1 MHSRTLGNACPRHT
15 DEPSGSRVQ
24 GGAWPGSWDGPQ
36 FTLSDG
42 RFAPQAGGLGV
53 SPSLSPRADGLR
65 RQAGGWGCPPIY
77 PSGRMYRKNHT
88 AQATVMSMAFG
99 ASACGWTKPRP
110 SDLTGPPDR
119 KNGRRQAGGLG
130 VSPNVSS
137 RAGGWDEEHPA
148 TKKEEHHAPRD
159 TRGGDSAWIPGSR
172 LAVPAPSAPRAQ
184 RTPASPASARAPQAS
199 PGYPLPPRAPG
210 GRYERSSLAACPARP
225 R

>member
-1 MHSRTLGNACPRHT
+1 MSLPGPACRAALGRDLGTAPSLPSRTG
-15 DEPSGSRVQ
+15 
-24 GGAWPGSWDGPQ
+24 
-36 FTLSDG
+36 
-42 RFAPQAGGLGV
+42 
-53 SPSLSPRADGLR
+53 GLR
-65 RQAGGWGCPPIY
+65 RRPGAWGCPPVYPLGRMVCAARPGVGGCPPIY

-130 VSPNVSS
+130 VSPNLSS
-137 RAGGWDEEHPA
+137 RAGGWDAEHPA